1 MKKVISFIFS
11 FFLAFFLFLLTTITV
26 MRFTVVGETYFMSQL
41 NKTNYYESAVVSY
54 NRLLKQNARPTNFPV
69 ELFDNFVN
77 TADVIDDMK
86 AGIKASFRGDTY
98 EADTGDISNRLKQIT
113 DGYISDNNLTVNQ
126 RTTDAIHTFV
136 DANTDNYAQLLV
148 FPYMNLLSKG
158 IKVFHKVYWIAAI
171 LLIVLCAVLTFAQ
184 IRMHKS
190 RRRKKRWL
198 AYSLIGA
205 GLMGSVF
212 PAILLGQK
220 IFDRIQIDPEY
231 LYDVIVAVMNGS
243 MMILIFISILWILLG
258 IFLTYF
264 KPNHKKTGKH
274 QERNYDHSVNLDH
287 IIKE

>member
-1 MKKVISFIFS
+1 
-11 FFLAFFLFLLTTITV
+11 

-98 EADTGDISNRLKQIT
+98 EADTSDISKRLKQIT
-113 DGYISDNNLTVNQ
+113 DGYISDNNLMVNQ

-264 KPNHKKTGKH
+264 KPKRKKTGKH